1 MYLSLLILRL
11 IFFFSNFFFLLHVI
25 HPSICLSIHTFSQRN
40 VYFSYRID
48 LHLYPPSSPQFSCAR
63 RHGMRV
69 ERWRVFGRFVAIL
82 VYRGVG
88 RQIVR
93 DRSRR
98 QCAIYCG
105 IRKLLWIRES
115 QGKEYVQF
123 VRNESLKFDG
133 IRAILASRI
142 IYSSGMLEE
151 FYTNLYKYWN

>member
-11 IFFFSNFFFLLHVI
+11 IFFFFQFFFSSPRN
-25 HPSICLSIHTFSQRN
+25 PSIHLPVYTHFFLNVTYTFRIVSIYT
-40 VYFSYRID
+40 YT
-48 LHLYPPSSPQFSCAR
+48 PPPPQFSCAR

-115 QGKEYVQF
+115 QGKENVQF

-133 IRAILASRI
+133 IRAILHIFEWNVGRI
-142 IYSSGMLEE
+142 
-151 FYTNLYKYWN
+151 LYESV